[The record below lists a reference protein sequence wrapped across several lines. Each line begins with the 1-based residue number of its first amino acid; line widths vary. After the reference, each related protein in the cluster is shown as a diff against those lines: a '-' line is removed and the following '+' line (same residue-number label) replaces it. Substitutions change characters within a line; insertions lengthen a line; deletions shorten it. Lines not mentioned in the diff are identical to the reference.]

1 MKLVHTLAVCLH
13 LWAIISTVYG
23 GNVMLVGGGL
33 TDENAAVW
41 SRFIELAGG
50 QGVARVGV
58 ITTASATPE
67 DSATYYQ
74 DMFLAYGAASVDYI
88 PITERSHN
96 ANDAAVAD
104 LVASQTGLFMGGGDQ
119 ARILAGWVNADGSDT
134 ASLSAL
140 RGVLAAG
147 GIVGGTSAG
156 AACQGTG
163 PMIDGGLS
171 YNAVAYG
178 AYAGGYNPDYP
189 DDLCYIEDGG
199 LGLVRGYVVDTHFSQ
214 RGREARLIELL
225 LDTKTSDPSTQVAIG
240 VDEDTGVLIAEDGTA
255 EILGSAGGAMVV
267 SVAAA
272 VKDPAAPHTRT
283 AGVRVSYFTEGDV
296 FNLYDDS
303 VVFPNWKTSITGNE
317 QYIDATS
324 SNNIFSSPNKLIR
337 EYGVFRDVAHRLWDS
352 KVNTVTSYSYETGP
366 TFSVTMKKEGGSAV
380 VGDSPTLSTRVVS
393 YLNMEVGIDYTILE
407 EQ

>member
-1 MKLVHTLAVCLH
+1 MKLVHTLAVCLQ
-13 LWAIISTVYG
+13 LWAIISTVHG

-41 SRFIELAGG
+41 SRFVELAGG
-50 QGVARVGV
+50 EGVARVGV
-58 ITTASATPE
+58 ITTASKTPE
-67 DSATYYQ
+67 DDYPYYQ
-74 DMFLAYGAASVDYI
+74 DMFMAYGAASVEWI
-88 PITERSHN
+88 PITQSSNN
-96 ANDAAVAD
+96 ANDAEVAD
-104 LVASQTGLFMGGGDQ
+104 LVASQTGLFFDGGDRL
-119 ARILAGWVNADGSDT
+119 RILAGWVNADGSDT
-134 ASLSAL
+134 ASLSSL
-140 RGVLAAG
+140 RGVLSAG

-156 AACQGTG
+156 AGCQGTG
-163 PMIDGGLS
+163 PMIAYGLS
-171 YNAVAYG
+171 YNAVDSG
-178 AYAGGYNPDYP
+178 AHEGGCETANR

-225 LDTKTSDPSTQVAIG
+225 LDTKTSDPSTQLGIG
-240 VDEDTGVLIAEDGTA
+240 IDEDTGVLIAEDGTA

-303 VVFPNWKTSITGNE
+303 VVYPSWKTPIADNE
-317 QYIDATS
+317 LYVDATS
-324 SNNIFSSPNKLIR
+324 SNNIFSSPNNPTA
-337 EYGVFRDVAHRLWDS
+337 EDGVFRDVAHRLWDS
-352 KVNTVTSYSYETGP
+352 KADSATSYSYETGP
-366 TFSVTMKKEGGSAV
+366 TFSVTMKKEGGTAV

-393 YLNMEVGIDYTILE
+393 YLNMEVDIDYTILE
-407 EQ
+407 EH